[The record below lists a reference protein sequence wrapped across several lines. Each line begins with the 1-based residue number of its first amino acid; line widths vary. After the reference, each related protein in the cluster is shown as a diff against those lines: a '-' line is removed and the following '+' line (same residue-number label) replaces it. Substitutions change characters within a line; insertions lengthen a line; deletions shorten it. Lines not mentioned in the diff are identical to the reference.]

1 MIKDLAFTAKREN
14 LPQMLSI
21 VTEEIKKYFKEDKW
35 INRLKVCAEEI
46 LVNIIDYSGSKML
59 YISCEFLKEENAL
72 QFKFADEGTPYNPLE
87 NTLEVDIDAEMD
99 ARNIGGLG
107 IFLYTTIMDK
117 VEYQHENGKNILTA
131 IKNLSKGVEDGCEIK

>member
-14 LPQMLSI
+14 LPQMLSTL
-21 VTEEIKKYFKEDKW
+21 TEEIKKYFKEDKW

-59 YISCEFLKEENAL
+59 YISCEFLKEKNAL
-72 QFKFADEGTPYNPLE
+72 QFEFADEGTPYNPLE

-117 VEYQHENGKNILTA
+117 VEYRHENGKNILTA
-131 IKNLSKGVEDGCEIK
+131 IKNLSEGVEDGCGIK